1 MGCGSSNKITI
12 IINLDR
18 NNSFYYTGEY
28 VNGNV
33 QLNIM
38 DGELAASEIC
48 IKLIGEIG
56 YTTSR
61 TGSDGRGHTNTQTQ
75 YHHIPFYSSEFTIA
89 QSANEQ
95 QQLVYDQGK
104 YSWPFQIFLTE
115 DLPPTINDHRSYP
128 RVRYYLQVII
138 DKISYRSNTRETPY
152 LNIYPRVNL
161 LQNPQCL
168 ISTTFDNK
176 NKKDV
181 ILKGTLNK
189 SGLIPGESI
198 TGTLE
203 IENLRKVLIK
213 CIYVT
218 LFQNY
223 EIGSDSRRLK
233 IFETTLPEIANV
245 KNEQIR
251 EPFSITFPPHILPPS
266 YKFNGGVQAI
276 VNVHIHYLIKFEVIV
291 EGIFCDFHVDIPI
304 ILGTEPNPDPYP
316 DQQQIFNSLN
326 TPDVPN
332 YEQSEFK
339 DNDPP
344 PDYDSVVLNVE

>member
-203 IENLRKVLIK
+203 IENPRKVLIQ

-223 EIGSDSRRLK
+223 EIELNSRRLK
-233 IFETTLPEIANV
+233 IFETTLPEIVNL
-245 KNEQIR
+245 KNEEIR
-251 EPFSITFPPHILPPS
+251 ETFSITIPSNILPPS
-266 YKFNGGVQAI
+266 YKFNGGLQTI
-276 VNVHIHYLIKFEVIV
+276 VNVHIHYLITFEVIV

-304 ILGTEPNPDPYP
+304 ILGTEPIPDPH
-316 DQQQIFNSLN
+316 QQQIFNSL
-326 TPDVPN
+326 TTSDVPN

-339 DNDPP
+339 DSDLP